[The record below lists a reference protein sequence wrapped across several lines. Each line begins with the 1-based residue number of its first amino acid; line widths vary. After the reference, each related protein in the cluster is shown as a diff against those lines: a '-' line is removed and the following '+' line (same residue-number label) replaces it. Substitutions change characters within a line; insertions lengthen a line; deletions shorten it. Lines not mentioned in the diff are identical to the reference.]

1 MLTKHNVYI
10 TKLQKK
16 NKPPNRYLF
25 LFVYFFAYTYFI
37 CYIVL
42 IDSDTFSLS
51 TSASDERILSILFFY
66 LPTTC
71 LHP

>member
-1 MLTKHNVYI
+1 MITKHNVYI

-42 IDSDTFSLS
+42 IDSGTFSLS
-51 TSASDERILSILFFY
+51 TSASDERIYYQYIFSLFGNLSS
-66 LPTTC
+66 
-71 LHP
+71 